1 MDMGGMM
8 GGAFGAVGSIVGA
21 SIAADAQKYT
31 ANTNWSIALMNYYA
45 RERERFQAQIEASRI
60 EAKQDLGQTDA
71 KGNTTKFVPGVGWV
85 QELAPAQKALQA
97 RQDSEQMA
105 QFGDLA
111 KKRRHMDLNLARQ
124 AKEAD
129 YGNALFDEMKTRAA
143 PTAGEIERLITGA
156 QATGT
161 NRAFDDTA
169 KIASRQALRTG
180 TNPSGIL
187 SEIARQRG
195 KELGNIGGAART
207 QAMSLAPQ
215 LEDQEEKMKANL
227 YNLFATRASA
237 NPEASFSPIAIDTG
251 GLSQAANRDMS
262 GGLKAAMMEGG
273 RLPYQPVNYGP
284 ANLAGAIGAAG
295 QGFMRNMQNS
305 RGGGTFNE
313 GGANPAMWDV
323 FSDEERNRRGY
334 GSFAGAP

>member
-1 MDMGGMM
+1 MEMMGGML

-45 RERERFQAQIEASRI
+45 RERERYQARIEASRI
-60 EAKQDLGQTDA
+60 ESKQDLGMTDI
-71 KGNTTKFVPGVGWV
+71 KGNTTRFVPGQGWV
-85 QELAPAQKALQA
+85 QEAAPATKALMQREDA
-97 RQDSEQMA
+97 EKMA
-105 QFGDLA
+105 QFGDVA
-111 KKRRHMDLNLARQ
+111 TKRRQMQYNVNQQIQERDKAR
-124 AKEAD
+124 
-129 YGNALFDEMKTRAA
+129 ALFDEMKHTTT
-143 PTAGEIERLITGA
+143 PTATELEHLITNA
-156 QATGT
+156 QGTGT

-180 TNPSGIL
+180 SNPSGIL

-207 QAMSLAPQ
+207 QALSLAPQ
-215 LEDQEEKMKANL
+215 LADQENKMEANL

-237 NPEASFSPIAIDTG
+237 SPEASFSPTPIDSG
-251 GLSQAANRDMS
+251 GLSQMASRDQS

-273 RLPYQPVNYGP
+273 RLPYQAPNYGY

-295 QGFMRNMQNS
+295 QGFMRNMSGQRNMFS
-305 RGGGTFNE
+305 EGGGGYNLFDQ
-313 GGANPAMWDV
+313 M
-323 FSDEERNRRGY
+323 SDDERNRRSS

>member
-45 RERERFQAQIEASRI
+45 REREKYQAQIEASRI
-60 EAKQDLGQTDA
+60 EAKQDLGMTDA

-85 QELAPAQKALQA
+85 QEMAPAQKALQA
-97 RQDSEQMA
+97 REDSEKMA

-111 KKRRHMDLNLARQ
+111 KLRRHKDLNLAQQ
-124 AKEAD
+124 AKERDKAS
-129 YGNALFDEMKTRAA
+129 ALFDEMKSQAA
-143 PTAGEIERLITGA
+143 PTATELENLISES

-180 TNPSGIL
+180 NNPSGIL

-195 KELGNIGGAART
+195 KELGNIRGAART
-207 QAMSLAPQ
+207 QAMTLAPQ
-215 LEDQEEKMKANL
+215 LEDQENKMEANL
-227 YNLFATRASA
+227 YNLFASRGSA
-237 NPEASFSPIAIDTG
+237 NPEASFTPTPIDTG
-251 GLSQAANRDMS
+251 GLAQAAGRDQSM
-262 GGLKAAMMEGG
+262 GLKVAMMEGG
-273 RLPYQPVNYGP
+273 RLPYQPVNYGA

-295 QGFMRNMQNS
+295 QGFMRNMSNQNQQQQNGQFGD
-305 RGGGTFNE
+305 GGGFLWDSIKDRVRE
-313 GGANPAMWDV
+313 SSGAW
-323 FSDEERNRRGY
+323 S
-334 GSFAGAP
+334 